1 MDYSYIITD
10 ERRLHSRI
18 DYVHA
23 NERTCLH
30 PEYSLLS
37 SAYLET
43 VAREQDTDERGALA
57 YLGVTID
64 EEAEQWLTAW

>member
-1 MDYSYIITD
+1 MTYSYIITD
-10 ERRLHSRI
+10 TKQLHSRI

-43 VAREQDTDERGALA
+43 IAREQNTDERGALA
-57 YLGVTID
+57 YLGVTIGED
-64 EEAEQWLTAW
+64 EAQWLIGL